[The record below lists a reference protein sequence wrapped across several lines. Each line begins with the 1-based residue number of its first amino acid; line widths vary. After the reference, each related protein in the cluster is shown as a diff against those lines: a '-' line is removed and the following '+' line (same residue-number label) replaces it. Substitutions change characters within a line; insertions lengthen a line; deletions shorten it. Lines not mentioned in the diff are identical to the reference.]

1 MDNDHRRLGRELR
14 LFDTS
19 PVIGAGLPMWMPDG
33 AIIRTELERF
43 AAEQAERS
51 GCRRIFTPV
60 LAKRELFERSGHW
73 DKFAEDMFPPM
84 RVGGEELV
92 LRPANCPSHVQVY
105 AAEQHSW
112 RDLPVRY
119 AENAAMFRSELS
131 GVLGGLSRVRQITL
145 DDAHVFCRPDQVVAE
160 VVLAL
165 DAIRAAYAILGIE
178 IDHHR
183 LSVRGEHGAY
193 AGTDEDWRLAEAE
206 LESALRE
213 AGVAFRRAP
222 GEAAFYGPKIDV
234 QVRDAGGREETLS
247 TVQIDRV
254 MPERF
259 ELSYVSPAGVRAR
272 PVMVHRGLLSSM
284 ERLVALLIE
293 QYEGRFPTW
302 LAPHQVDVL
311 PVDPRRH
318 DEAAQDALRRLRAAA
333 VRARVSADGSLGSRI
348 RGAHRDR
355 VAYIA
360 VLGDAEIADDA
371 LSVNGAAIGVEPFIA
386 AVTAEIATRALHPG
400 L

>member
-1 MDNDHRRLGRELR
+1 MHNDHRRLGRELH

-33 AIIRTELERF
+33 AIVRTELERF
-43 AAEQAERS
+43 AAEQADLS
-51 GCRRIFTPV
+51 GCQRIFTPV

-105 AAEQHSW
+105 AAAQHSW

-131 GVLGGLSRVRQITL
+131 GVLGGLSRVRQISL
-145 DDAHVFCRPDQVVAE
+145 DDAHVFCRPDQVVDE
-160 VVLAL
+160 VRLAL
-165 DAIRAAYAILGIE
+165 EAIRSTYAVLGIE
-178 IDHHR
+178 IAYHR

-193 AGTDEDWRLAEAE
+193 AGSDEDWGLAESE
-206 LESALRE
+206 LDTALQQT
-213 AGVAFRRAP
+213 GTPYRRAP

-234 QVRDAGGREETLS
+234 QVIDAGGREETLS
-247 TVQIDRV
+247 TIQIDRV

-259 ELSYVSPAGVRAR
+259 ALSYVSPAGDRKR

-284 ERLVALLIE
+284 ERMVALLIE
-293 QYEGRFPTW
+293 RYAGRFPTW
-302 LAPHQVDVL
+302 LAPHQVDLL

-318 DEAAQDALRRLRAAA
+318 HSAAQDVLRRLERAG
-333 VRARVSADGSLGSRI
+333 VRARVRADGSLGSRV
-348 RGAHRDR
+348 RNAHRDR
-355 VAYIA
+355 AAYIA
-360 VLGDAEIADDA
+360 VIGDQEVADDGLA
-371 LSVNGAAIGVEPFIA
+371 VNGIGVQLDAFIA
-386 AVTAEIATRALHPG
+386 ALKEEIATRALDRVF
-400 L
+400 

>member
-1 MDNDHRRLGRELR
+1 MDNDHRRLGRELH

-19 PVIGAGLPMWMPDG
+19 PVIGSGLPMWMPDG
-33 AIIRTELERF
+33 ATIRTELERF

-73 DKFAEDMFPPM
+73 DKFSEDMFPPM

-105 AAEQHSW
+105 AAGQHSW

-145 DDAHVFCRPDQVVAE
+145 DDAHVFCRPDQVVEE
-160 VVLAL
+160 VRLAL
-165 DAIRAAYAILGIE
+165 EAIRSTYAVLGVEIAY
-178 IDHHR
+178 HR

-193 AGTDEDWRLAEAE
+193 AGTDPDWELAESE
-206 LESALRE
+206 LETALQQ
-213 AGVAFRRAP
+213 AGIPYRRAP

-234 QVRDAGGREETLS
+234 QVIDAGGREETLS
-247 TVQIDRV
+247 TIQIDRV
-254 MPERF
+254 MPQRF
-259 ELSYVSPAGVRAR
+259 ALSYVSPAGDRER

-284 ERLVALLIE
+284 ERMVALLIE
-293 QYEGRFPTW
+293 RHAGSFPTW
-302 LAPHQVDVL
+302 LAPHQVDLL

-318 DEAAQDALRRLRAAA
+318 DSAAQEILRRLESAG
-333 VRARVSADGSLGSRI
+333 VRARVRADGSLGSRI
-348 RGAHRDR
+348 REAHRDR

-360 VLGDAEIADDA
+360 VLGDQEIADRTLA
-371 LSVNGAAIGVEPFIA
+371 VNGSGVDVDVFLS
-386 AVTAEIATRALHPG
+386 AVQDEIATRALHRAF
-400 L
+400 